1 MLTSSRAVLHAFVA
15 AVVLWCCAGQPGAQ
29 APTPPAFPAPAALA
43 IDVTVVNRAGAVPD
57 RLMAEDLAV
66 TVGGRVR
73 PALWIRRVSRGPGA
87 VADAAA
93 LRAKGV
99 PGTTYV
105 AEPSRTVFI
114 IVDEASLPVGGQRQ
128 AIEAASALLDRLG
141 MSDHVAVIRL
151 PLPSNDVP
159 LPTLDR
165 PVIRDAIT
173 RIVGRVPPEGVRT
186 DSVTP
191 DSRHVGGNPMGAR
204 INREDQPER
213 PESSARPM
221 PDEGLA
227 GARDGLDGLVR
238 TLKAAS
244 ALPGRKVVAFYSGGL
259 DDESSGR
266 LAAAGRAAAEARAI
280 LYVFQLRATSDGR
293 YARLDARLLDRLAVS
308 TGGLF
313 VAPGRTPVK
322 DLESVTPELAACYQ
336 IGVERTDDDA
346 RRGVVDLRVEARRS
360 DLVVRASTVVAVR
373 APATD
378 DIEPPDPV
386 TRAPAASP
394 ESEACRGAGRRAPS
408 GAPPAA
414 TVAGGPEVNL
424 VLGRLSDY
432 ALAYIGQYSAVVAE
446 EDYRQDQRV
455 GGRDRRLRADLLFVR
470 AEPSREW
477 VSFRDVFEV
486 DGRPVRDRDTRLQ
499 DLFLKPKPNAQAQ
512 LQSIKDESARYNIGP
527 FERNINVPLYPLK
540 ILLPANRQR
549 FVFSV
554 GRITESGGVK
564 AWQLDFTERARPT
577 LVLDR
582 EGLDIPLEG
591 HFLVEQATGAIVEST
606 VRVERQDYT
615 VSIVVRYVR
624 DPKLGL
630 WVPSEMKETYGIPKR
645 VGSPGVHDGTVL
657 TCTARYKNFRRF
669 QVSTDIQIVAK

>member
-1 MLTSSRAVLHAFVA
+1 MMGAVMSSWLRWLSRSLTVA
-15 AVVLWCCAGQPGAQ
+15 ALVSLWPWLVYSQV
-29 APTPPAFPAPAALA
+29 LA

-57 RLMAEDLAV
+57 RLMPEDLTL

-93 LRAKGV
+93 LRAKGI

-105 AEPSRTVFI
+105 AEPSRTAFI
-114 IVDEASLPVGGQRQ
+114 VVDETSLPVGGQRQ
-128 AIEAASALLDRLG
+128 AIEAAAAFLDRLG
-141 MSDHVAVIRL
+141 MNDRVAVIRL

-159 LPTLDR
+159 PPTLDR
-165 PVIRDAIT
+165 PAIRDAIN
-173 RIVGRVPPEGVRT
+173 RIVGRIAPDGVT
-186 DSVTP
+186 VDSVTP
-191 DSRHVGGNPMGAR
+191 DSRHVAGNPMGAR
-204 INREDQPER
+204 INREEQPER
-213 PESSARPM
+213 PEPVARQM

-227 GARDGLDGLVR
+227 GARDGLDGLIR

-244 ALPGRKVVAFYSGGL
+244 ALPGRKVVAFYSAGI

-266 LAAAGRAAAEARAI
+266 LAAAARAAAEARSS
-280 LYVFQLRATSDGR
+280 LYVFRLRATSDAR
-293 YARLDARLLDRLAVS
+293 YSRLDAKLLERLATS
-308 TGGLF
+308 AGGLL
-313 VAPGRTPVK
+313 VAPGRNPAK

-336 IGVERTDDDA
+336 IGVEQTDDDA
-346 RRGVVDLRVEARRS
+346 RRGVVDLRVESRRS
-360 DLVVRASTVVAVR
+360 DLVVRAPTVVVVR

-378 DIEPPDPV
+378 DIEPPEPV
-386 TRAPAASP
+386 TPVPAAAP
-394 ESEACRGAGRRAPS
+394 EIEAYRGAGRRSPS
-408 GAPPAA
+408 GAPPAG
-414 TVAGGPEVNL
+414 TVAGSPEVDL

-455 GGRDRRLRADLLFVR
+455 GGQDRRSRADLLFVR

-499 DLFLKPKPNAQAQ
+499 DLFLKPRPDAQAQ
-512 LQSIKDESARYNIGP
+512 LKSIKDESARYNIGP

-554 GRITESGGVK
+554 GRVTESGGVR
-564 AWQLDFTERARPT
+564 AWRLDFVERARPT

-582 EGLDIPLEG
+582 EGQDIPIEG

-606 VRVERQDYT
+606 VRVEQQDYT
-615 VSIVVRYVR
+615 VSMVVRYVR
-624 DPKLGL
+624 DAKLGL
-630 WVPSEMKETYGIPKR
+630 WVPSDMKETYGIPNR
-645 VGSPGVHDGTVL
+645 AGTPGTQGGTVL

-669 QVSTDIQIVAK
+669 QVTTDMQVVQK